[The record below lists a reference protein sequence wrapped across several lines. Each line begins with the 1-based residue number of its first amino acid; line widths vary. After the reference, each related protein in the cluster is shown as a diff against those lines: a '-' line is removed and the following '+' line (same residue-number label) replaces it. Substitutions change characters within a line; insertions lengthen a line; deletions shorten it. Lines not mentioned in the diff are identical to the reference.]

1 MGGKTKMSN
10 ELSPEA
16 SEQLMRIEDEMSTL
30 CVQGQRDLT
39 RGSSEYKEKMKL
51 LHAEYRE
58 VRANGKR
65 L

>member
-1 MGGKTKMSN
+1 MSN

-39 RGSSEYKEKMKL
+39 RGSSEYMDPPGD
-51 LHAEYRE
+51 HR
-58 VRANGKR
+58 R
-65 L
+65 